1 MESWLVQ
8 EVPCLRANI
17 SRRATGRD
25 WNCAAQHLTKME
37 VLGGTEGGSSM
48 SIFALLL
55 TLTVV
60 LGIRLAI
67 EQSDYFQKHA
77 KRIPPIPIG
86 L

>member
-1 MESWLVQ
+1 
-8 EVPCLRANI
+8 
-17 SRRATGRD
+17 
-25 WNCAAQHLTKME
+25 ME

-48 SIFALLL
+48 SIFAVFL

-77 KRIPPIPIG
+77 KRIPPMPIG